1 MCKTT
6 AIVYRKVPHT
16 IIKKVPVIKEVIK
29 TIKVPVYVERHHH
42 HRHRLDDKISYPI
55 AKIYDPH
62 PPHQGHQQQVHHI
75 LSDRYQSKFDKIHH
89 NQIPMANKNYLDDNE
104 LGEFDRGFLPFYK
117 SIFIPIYNDTFDGF
131 EERKEIGMEWNL
143 RKYPKLSSV
152 SRYRERK
159 EGKHLAK

>member
-1 MCKTT
+1 MDNNPIFSMHCHRLISSMLALEFNFFCYRNLFWILIIFQTIFSNQWSSIEMCKTT

-104 LGEFDRGFLPFYK
+104 LGEFDRGF
-117 SIFIPIYNDTFDGF
+117 
-131 EERKEIGMEWNL
+131 R
-143 RKYPKLSSV
+143 
-152 SRYRERK
+152 
-159 EGKHLAK
+159 